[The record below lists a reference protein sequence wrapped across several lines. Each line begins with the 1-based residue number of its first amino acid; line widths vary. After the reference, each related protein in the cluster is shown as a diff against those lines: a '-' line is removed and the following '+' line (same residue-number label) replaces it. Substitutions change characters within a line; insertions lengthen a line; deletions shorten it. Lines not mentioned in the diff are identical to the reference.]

1 MGAKPKSPR
10 LAPGAALGSAPHNCG
25 PATTAISAS
34 RLPLPY
40 PLLRCGDAVAAPWH
54 GLDEGA
60 MPARS
65 PPERHER
72 ANQAKEVVSKFG
84 HRFRSLA
91 TSGFLRSAYLSDTQ
105 IRERL
110 RPGQPPDT
118 SINHGNLI

>member
-1 MGAKPKSPR
+1 
-10 LAPGAALGSAPHNCG
+10 
-25 PATTAISAS
+25 
-34 RLPLPY
+34 
-40 PLLRCGDAVAAPWH
+40 
-54 GLDEGA
+54 

-105 IRERL
+105 IRKRL